1 MKRARLNFLDSN
13 IQKQDAG
20 LPDDYEICKKGETL
34 RNHALK
40 GGRKAG
46 AYYKIGKVKTF
57 DECIDLCCGSDDCTL
72 ALFVKR
78 SCYSVECESAQ
89 LCKPIRVHRAIKPS
103 IFRRYRGRFWRNIL
117 VRMCDRIEAILLCNV
132 SISDWVVSIR
142 ISDVS
147 ISLFTF
153 NISVYFPVQNDYL
166 PLFAV
171 EKGIFCY
178 RLDISDT
185 FTILAYIFQ
194 VDREYI

>member
-1 MKRARLNFLDSN
+1 VKRARLNFLDSN

-46 AYYKIGKVKTF
+46 AYYKIGKVETF
-57 DECIDLCCGSDDCTL
+57 DKCIDLCCSSEDCTL

-117 VRMCDRIEAILLCNV
+117 VRMCDRIVAILLCNM
-132 SISDWVVSIR
+132 SLSQTGLYQLEFRTCQFHCLHLISPY
-142 ISDVS
+142 
-147 ISLFTF
+147 ISLYKME
-153 NISVYFPVQNDYL
+153 ISRCL
-166 PLFAV
+166 L
-171 EKGIFCY
+171 
-178 RLDISDT
+178 
-185 FTILAYIFQ
+185 
-194 VDREYI
+194 